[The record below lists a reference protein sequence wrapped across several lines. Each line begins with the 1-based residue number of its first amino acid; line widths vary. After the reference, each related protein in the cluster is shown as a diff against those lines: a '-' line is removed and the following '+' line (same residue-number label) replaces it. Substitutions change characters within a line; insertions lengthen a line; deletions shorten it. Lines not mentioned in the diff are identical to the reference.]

1 MSSSQISTAE
11 EKSESAM
18 CANANV
24 TFFSL
29 SPPVEM
35 DIAERAA
42 STSPR
47 QRKSRAFCVT
57 SLEAEAELSDGG
69 DKVDKNRAAPSRSS
83 ISTSALATRIPSSW
97 RRVDQNSISFSNAS
111 FVSPEVDI
119 EERDFLREVSVKR
132 ASRASS

>member
-1 MSSSQISTAE
+1 MRSSQISTAE

-18 CANANV
+18 CANAKI

-29 SPPVEM
+29 SSPAEM

-47 QRKSRAFCVT
+47 QRKSRAFCVA
-57 SLEAEAELSDGG
+57 SVEADAELSEGG
-69 DKVDKNRAAPSRSS
+69 DKVDKKRAAPSRSS

-111 FVSPEVDI
+111 FVSPGVDM